1 MGKDPSGFSRQ
12 LSRSFRLRSFLLA
25 IEDNHAARER
35 RLAMQVV
42 TLPQLF
48 IHLELKL
55 LSLSLTPDG
64 LLMIAFL
71 YTFTSILK
79 ERLLL
84 RPLTAAGIYL

>member
-1 MGKDPSGFSRQ
+1 
-12 LSRSFRLRSFLLA
+12 
-25 IEDNHAARER
+25 
-35 RLAMQVV
+35 MQVV

-79 ERLLL
+79 ERLL
-84 RPLTAAGIYL
+84 